1 MTHQSPLSADP
12 AAVDPGRQVTQLV
25 EALELVQRV
34 AGTGRPVRS
43 FLHEAA
49 SLGRAYDLAPPIVQ
63 RRFDAQANEAAAWTA
78 AGVEALISA
87 PHASPR
93 AAALLCERIEEALEK
108 LFALVDAGPG
118 KSSLAA

>member
-1 MTHQSPLSADP
+1 MTHQSPLSANP

-34 AGTGRPVRS
+34 AGTGRPVRR
-43 FLHEAA
+43 FLQEAA
-49 SLGRAYDLAPPIVQ
+49 SLGRAYDLAPPIRQ

-87 PHASPR
+87 PRVTPR

-108 LFALVDAGPG
+108 MFALVDAGPEN
-118 KSSLAA
+118 SSLAA